1 MSYAQPVSDTS
12 PEAEA
17 IRSQRI
23 RRMSASERLEE
34 GARLC
39 QTARAFMRA
48 GIRHRHPE
56 YTADEIEDA
65 LARMLWGDDLYRKAR
80 PDRPLRDP

>member
-1 MSYAQPVSDTS
+1 MRDTS

-17 IRSQRI
+17 ILLERI
-23 RRMSASERLEE
+23 RRMSAAERLQE

-48 GIRHRHPE
+48 GIRQRHPE
-56 YTADEIEDA
+56 YSADEVEEA
-65 LARMLWGDDLYRKAR
+65 LARILWGDELYRQAK
-80 PDRPLRDP
+80 PDRPLLDT